1 MPLWESLG
9 PGGSAT
15 SHSRLLRRWPR
26 SSATTPGASEAF
38 AVFVGT
44 WQYLPRKRL
53 ALTGFSL
60 LELSVLEDLCF
71 LVQCGGYKDPPGLE
85 VQK

>member
-1 MPLWESLG
+1 MGEKKHRGEKEENTEAMWLP
-9 PGGSAT
+9 
-15 SHSRLLRRWPR
+15 
-26 SSATTPGASEAF
+26 SSWKAF

-60 LELSVLEDLCF
+60 LELSVLEDLC
-71 LVQCGGYKDPPGLE
+71 LWVQWKLS
-85 VQK
+85 